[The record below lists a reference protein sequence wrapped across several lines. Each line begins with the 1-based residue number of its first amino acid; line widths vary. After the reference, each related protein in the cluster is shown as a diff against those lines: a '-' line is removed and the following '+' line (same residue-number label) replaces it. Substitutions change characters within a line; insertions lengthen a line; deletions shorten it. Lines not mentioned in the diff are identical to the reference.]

1 MLSVALLPIGLIAVI
16 QTRSVAETARANAE
30 LALLAMTQQ
39 AATDERLAL
48 VQASGGADAL
58 AVVVPELMRDAKRC
72 SVYMSRFVRRSD
84 RFSFAGFVPA
94 SGMMVCSSAGMPF
107 DFSGTPAW
115 REAVA
120 DPRPRIVVNRDAPLS
135 QTSVIIASTP
145 VEDDG
150 GDLLGFVSISIP
162 HARITPT
169 DAPMADAL
177 RELVT
182 FSKDGEL
189 LTATGDLADAP
200 AFLPA
205 ALSLTEL
212 ARGERA
218 EALRLDDAS
227 GNPRVYTV
235 APIRAGEVYVM
246 GIWDDDAGLTDP
258 TANSRL
264 ASLFPAIMWGVS
276 LLVSLF
282 AVHRLV
288 TRHLQR
294 LGRQMALFAAARR
307 LPDDMTVEDPPTE
320 IRRMQKAFYR
330 MTEALIR
337 DEASLENAVREKSVL
352 VKEIH
357 HRVKNNLQLISSI
370 IALQIRDA
378 DSAEAKS
385 ALRQTQDRVLS
396 MATIHRDLYQTS
408 ETGLVDVGHL
418 MREVVSK
425 SIAVSPEHEGIE
437 VEMEIDEIWLY
448 PDQAVPVSL
457 LAAEAVINA
466 LKHMPPDS
474 GEESGPSRWMHVAF
488 QKNPD
493 RLCHFRLVNSAP
505 EPSPQQGKGMGRKLI
520 RAFATQLNAA
530 VKSRHEAGRYT
541 LSVEFEASEFAPAPG
556 TF

>member
-1 MLSVALLPIGLIAVI
+1 MI
-16 QTRSVAETARANAE
+16 QTRSVAETARSNAE
-30 LALLAMTQQ
+30 LALLALTQQ

-58 AVVVPELMRDAKRC
+58 AVVVPELTRSTPRC
-72 SVYMSRFVRRSD
+72 STYMERFVERSA
-84 RFSFAGFVPA
+84 RFSFAGFIPV
-94 SGMMVCSSAGMPF
+94 SGRMECSSAGRPY
-107 DFSGTPAW
+107 DFSGTAEW
-115 REAVA
+115 DDLLA
-120 DPRPRIVVNRDAPLS
+120 DPRPRIVVNRRAPLS
-135 QTSVIIASTP
+135 QASVIVASTP
-145 VEDDG
+145 VYDDA
-150 GDLLGFVSISIP
+150 DALLGFVSISIP
-162 HARITPT
+162 HARITPA
-169 DAPMADAL
+169 DAPAGEAL
-177 RELVT
+177 RELLT
-182 FSKDGEL
+182 FTKDGTL
-189 LTATGDLADAP
+189 LTASGDLTTAPDMLPEGLALAD
-200 AFLPA
+200 
-205 ALSLTEL
+205 L
-212 ARGERA
+212 ARTLRARAIRANDMGGE
-218 EALRLDDAS
+218 
-227 GNPRVYTV
+227 PRVFTV

-258 TANSRL
+258 IANSAL

-307 LPDDMTVEDPPTE
+307 LPDDLVAEDPPTE

-337 DEASLENAVREKSVL
+337 DEASLENAIREKSVL

-378 DSAEAKS
+378 DSAEAKA

-408 ETGLVDVGHL
+408 DTGLVDVGHL

-425 SIAVSPEHEGIE
+425 SITVAPEGGEIDL
-437 VEMEIDEIWLY
+437 EMAIDEIWLY
-448 PDQAVPVSL
+448 PDQAVPMSL

-466 LKHMPPDS
+466 LKHMPAECGD
-474 GEESGPSRWMHVAF
+474 GDEPSRWIEVAF
-488 QKNPD
+488 HREPD
-493 RLCHFRLVNSAP
+493 RTCHFRLVNAAP
-505 EPSPQQGKGMGRKLI
+505 ARPREQGKGMGRKLI
-520 RAFATQLNAA
+520 RAFATQLDAA
-530 VKSRHEAGRYT
+530 VKSRHEDGRYT
-541 LSVEFEASEFAPAPG
+541 LSVEFVASEFAPAPG